1 MAFFIGFDL
10 VVALRLCRR
19 GEIYLVLYV
28 GNLLRALNGR
38 EVQ

>member
-1 MAFFIGFDL
+1 MAFLLAMICR
-10 VVALRLCRR
+10 VALRLCRR
-19 GEIYLVLYV
+19 GDIYLVLYV